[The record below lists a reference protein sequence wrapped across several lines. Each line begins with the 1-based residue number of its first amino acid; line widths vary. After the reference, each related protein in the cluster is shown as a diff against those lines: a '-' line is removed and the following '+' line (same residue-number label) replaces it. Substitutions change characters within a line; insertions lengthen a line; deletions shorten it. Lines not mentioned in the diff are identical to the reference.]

1 LKEIYE
7 KINALP
13 VNEKK
18 MEFVEQ
24 NEQALGSML
33 LKEIKNT
40 DALNVVGINYLI
52 ELTHNS
58 ISQGTFMYG
67 TLDNGTYVISG
78 YNNNSKDYILAI
90 YDPIKKLIN
99 KSLTFENK
107 VKFKIWKNQ
116 VVAFIR
122 YIKGPTGHGYYEC
135 WIEIM
140 DENLNKLK
148 GLIVPYEYTLVG
160 LNESFLYI
168 MNSFPNLDIFD
179 WSLNKVDSNLK
190 FQTNDNTEP
199 FYLDFYAY
207 RMQNQIIQIE
217 QRNNNYIISD
227 GIETK
232 ILNEKGIKI
241 KSMENGSFVIDSKN
255 NVIILKKNTLYYY
268 NLDGELIKNVTL
280 KGKRKFLKGMTIDS
294 NDQLHFAS
302 SSG

>member
-1 LKEIYE
+1 
-7 KINALP
+7 
-13 VNEKK
+13 

-40 DALNVVGINYLI
+40 DTLNVVGINYLI

-78 YNNNSKDYILAI
+78 YNNTSKDYILAI
-90 YDPIKKLIN
+90 YDPVKKLIN

-107 VKFKIWKNQ
+107 IKFKIWKNQ

-122 YIKGPTGHGYYEC
+122 YNKGPIGHGYYEC

-140 DENLNKLK
+140 NENLNKLK

-168 MNSFPNLDIFD
+168 MISFPNLDIFD
-179 WSLNKVDSNLK
+179 WSLNKVDSNVK
-190 FQTNDNTEP
+190 FQTNDNTKP

-207 RMQNQIIQIE
+207 RMQKQIIQIE
-217 QRNNNYIISD
+217 QKNNNYIISD

-255 NVIILKKNTLYYY
+255 NIIILKKNTLYYY

-280 KGKRKFLKGMTIDS
+280 KGKRKFLKEMTIDS